1 MDRRRV
7 AFWLGTAA
15 ALAGGLG
22 LRLWFIARSAT
33 IAGDTLIYGAIAKN
47 WMQQGVYGF
56 SQTAGVV
63 QPTLIRLPGYP
74 LFLIACFR
82 VFGVEHY
89 TSVMCVQCVIDL
101 LSCLLLSALAGRL
114 FGSRARMI
122 TLWLAVLCP
131 FTASYVGAPL
141 TETLTLA
148 CIVVA
153 FYGLERWRVAGL
165 GYNRWLWVIA
175 VTLSYAILL
184 RPEQGLLAAAVVP
197 AMLWMVVRS
206 SARKGGWIR
215 AAVPVLV
222 ASVCVLLPLVPWTA
236 RNWRAF
242 HVFQPLAPRY
252 ATDPGEKTSP
262 DFQRWYRTWAIDYAS
277 TEDVYWN
284 YDGAPIQISDLP
296 TRAFDSDDQ
305 YARTEALLEEYNETS
320 NDTPAL
326 EARFAELAKER
337 IQADPIR
344 YYLALPVAR
353 VVDMALRPRT
363 ETFPT
368 PLDWWNWKE
377 YRSQTVFVAAYGV
390 LNLAYFVLA
399 GFGIAIWRRRGWG
412 GNPALAWAMLASIL
426 LRCAL
431 LLTLDN
437 SETRYTLEFFPVL
450 FLCAG
455 IVFAR
460 EPVREQ
466 KQIPAG

>member
-7 AFWLGTAA
+7 AFWLWTAV

-22 LRLWFIARSAT
+22 LRLWFISHSAT

-47 WMQQGVYGF
+47 WMEQGVYGF
-56 SQTAGVV
+56 SQTAGVA

-89 TSVMCVQCVIDL
+89 TAAMYIQGIIDL

-114 FGSRARMI
+114 FGRRARVA

-131 FTASYVGAPL
+131 FTASYVAAPL

-175 VTLSYAILL
+175 AALSYAILL
-184 RPEQGLLAAAVVP
+184 RPEQVLLAAAVVP
-197 AMLWMVVRS
+197 AMLWMVLRLHGH
-206 SARKGGWIR
+206 RGWVR
-215 AAVPVLV
+215 AAVPVVV

-236 RNWRAF
+236 RNWRVF

-252 ATDPGEKTSP
+252 ATDPGEKVSL

-296 TRAFDSDDQ
+296 TRAFDSDEQ
-305 YARTEALLEEYNETS
+305 YASTEVLLEEYNETS
-320 NDTPAL
+320 NDTPSL

-337 IQADPIR
+337 IQADPVR

-353 VVDMALRPRT
+353 VVNMTLRPRT
-363 ETFPT
+363 EIFPT
-368 PLDWWNWKE
+368 PLDWWRWHE
-377 YRSQTVFVAAYGV
+377 YRWQTVFAAAYGA

-399 GFGIAIWRRRGWG
+399 GFGVALWRRREWG
-412 GNPALAWAMLASIL
+412 GNPGLAWAMLASIL
-426 LRCAL
+426 LRCVL

-455 IVFAR
+455 IVFAG
-460 EPVREQ
+460 ESVEKQ

>member
-7 AFWLGTAA
+7 AFWFWTVA

-22 LRLWFIARSAT
+22 LRLWFIYHSAT
-33 IAGDTLIYGAIAKN
+33 IQGDTLIYGAIAKN

-56 SQTAGVV
+56 SQTAGVTH
-63 QPTLIRLPGYP
+63 PTLIRLPGYP

-89 TSVMCVQCVIDL
+89 TAVMYVQGVIDL

-114 FGSRARMI
+114 FGSRARMA
-122 TLWLAVLCP
+122 TLWLAALCP
-131 FTASYVGAPL
+131 FTASYVAAPL

-148 CIVVA
+148 CIVIA
-153 FYGLERWRVAGL
+153 FYGLERWRVAGA

-175 VTLSYAILL
+175 ATLSYAILL

-197 AMLWMVVRS
+197 AMLWMVLRS
-206 SARKGGWIR
+206 SGRQGGWIR
-215 AAVPVLV
+215 AIAPVVV

-236 RNWRAF
+236 RNWRVF
-242 HVFQPLAPRY
+242 HILQPLAPRF
-252 ATDPGEKTSP
+252 ATDPGESVP
-262 DFQRWYRTWAIDYAS
+262 LEFQRWYRTWAIDFAS

-305 YARTEALLEEYNETS
+305 YTRTDALLNEYNETS

-337 IQADPIR
+337 IQPDPVR

-353 VVDMALRPRT
+353 VVNMALRPRT
-363 ETFPT
+363 ENFPT
-368 PLDWWNWKE
+368 PLDWWRWHE
-377 YRSQTVFVAAYGV
+377 YRGQTVFAAAYGA

-399 GFGIAIWRRRGWG
+399 GVGIALWWRRDWG
-412 GNPALAWAMLASIL
+412 GNPALAWAMFASIL

-455 IVFAR
+455 IVFAG
-460 EPVREQ
+460 ESVE